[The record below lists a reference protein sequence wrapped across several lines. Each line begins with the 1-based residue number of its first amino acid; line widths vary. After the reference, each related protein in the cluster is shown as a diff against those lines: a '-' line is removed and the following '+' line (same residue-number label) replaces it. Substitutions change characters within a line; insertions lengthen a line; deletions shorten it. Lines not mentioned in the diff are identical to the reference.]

1 MELIEKII
9 DGVKFTF
16 VNDAGSN
23 RSGFY
28 HDTTLLQNGRE
39 IGRNRSQYYNR
50 TWESYKYQSCMK
62 TTVHNT
68 IKKELLEDFES
79 YKKMHGVSRL
89 SQKVKDEIEAA
100 DTTIKTLR
108 KLYETL

>member
-1 MELIEKII
+1 MELVEKTI

-28 HDTTLLQNGRE
+28 HNTTLLQNGWE
-39 IGRNRSQYYNR
+39 IGRNRAQYYNR

-79 YKKMHGVSRL
+79 FKKMHGVSRL
-89 SQKVKDEIEAA
+89 SQKTKDEIEAENK
-100 DTTIKTLR
+100 TIQTLK

>member
-1 MELIEKII
+1 MELVEKTI

-28 HDTTLLQNGRE
+28 HSTTLLQNGWE
-39 IGRNRSQYYNR
+39 IGRNRAQYYNR
-50 TWESYKYQSCMK
+50 TWESYRYQSCMK
-62 TTVHNT
+62 GAVSNM

-79 YKKMHGVSRL
+79 FKKMHGVSRL
-89 SQKVKDEIEAA
+89 SQKTKEEIGAA
-100 DTTIKTLR
+100 NKTVKTLK

>member
-1 MELIEKII
+1 MELVEKTI

-16 VNDAGSN
+16 VNDAKNN

-28 HDTTLLQNGRE
+28 HTTTLLQNGWE

-50 TWESYKYQSCMK
+50 TWESYRYRSCMK
-62 TTVHNT
+62 GTVSNV

-79 YKKMHGVSRL
+79 YKKANGVSRL
-89 SQKVKDEIEAA
+89 SQEIKDEIEAA

-108 KLYETL
+108 KLYEAL

>member
-1 MELIEKII
+1 MELVEKTI

-16 VNDAGSN
+16 VNDAGTN

-28 HDTTLLQNGRE
+28 HTTTLLQNGWE

-50 TWESYKYQSCMK
+50 TWESYRYQSCMK
-62 TTVHNT
+62 ATVNNV

-89 SQKVKDEIEAA
+89 PQKVKDEIEAA
-100 DTTIKTLR
+100 DTTIQTLK
-108 KLYETL
+108 KLYESL

>member
-1 MELIEKII
+1 MELVEKTI

-28 HDTTLLQNGRE
+28 HNTTLLQNGWE

-79 YKKMHGVSRL
+79 FKKMHGLSRL
-89 SQKVKDEIEAA
+89 SQKTKDEIEAA
-100 DTTIKTLR
+100 SKTIQALR

>member
-1 MELIEKII
+1 MELVEKTI

-28 HDTTLLQNGRE
+28 HDTTLLQNGRD
-39 IGRNRSQYYNR
+39 IGHNRSQCYNR

-62 TTVHNT
+62 TTVHDT
-68 IKKELLEDFES
+68 IKRVLLEEFES
-79 YKKMHGVSRL
+79 YKKINGVSRL
-89 SQKVKDEIEAA
+89 SQKIKDEIEAA
-100 DTTIKTLR
+100 DTTIQTLK

>member
-1 MELIEKII
+1 MELVEKII

-16 VNDAGSN
+16 VNDAGTN
-23 RSGFY
+23 RTGFY
-28 HDTTLLQNGRE
+28 HTTTLLKNGWE
-39 IGRNRSQYYNR
+39 IGCNRSQYYNR

-62 TTVHNT
+62 STVHNV
-68 IKKELLEDFES
+68 INKELLDNFDS
-79 YKKMHGVSRL
+79 FKRMHGVSRL

-100 DTTIKTLR
+100 NTTIKTLR